1 MTLVVRD
8 DADVLDA
15 QLAFHLHAGVDFVIA
30 TDHGSRDGSA
40 DILESYAREGR
51 LRRLTEQGEAREA
64 EWVNAM
70 ARLAVS
76 DGADWVI
83 DACPGEFWW
92 PRGESLKDVLVAV
105 PPRYSIVQGLVRVFV
120 PRPDGAAFFA
130 DRMVVR
136 RSVAVDSEAL
146 ASSLR
151 PIFRA
156 RPGMTIRSGAE
167 PSRSGRVPLRAWYPV
182 EVLHFPVRSSEQ
194 AGRSDGRPANQHAE
208 LVVEDDELSRGLE
221 EGALV
226 VDERLRNALHV
237 LRPATGETT
246 PPGREF
252 LLPSEAPG
260 RLAFR
265 TPDIVDDAAYAAEC
279 AAVGEVNLARLDLHI
294 RDLEDRIAWLEDRL
308 WPRVLRT
315 LSRLVRRPGP

>member
-1 MTLVVRD
+1 MKLVMTLVVRD

-40 DILESYAREGR
+40 EILESYAREGC
-51 LRRLTEQGEAREA
+51 LRRLIEQGEAREA

-83 DACPGEFWW
+83 DARPGEFWW

-105 PPRYSIVQGLVRVFV
+105 PPRYAIVQGLVRVFV
-120 PRPDGAAFFA
+120 PRPDDGAFFA
-130 DRMVVR
+130 DRMVIR
-136 RSVAVDSEAL
+136 RSPVAVDSGASESL

-156 RPGMTIRSGAE
+156 RPGMTIRSGPE
-167 PSRSGRVPLRAWYPV
+167 PSLSGRVPLRAWYPV
-182 EVLHFPVRSSEQ
+182 EVLTFPVRSGEPYGEP
-194 AGRSDGRPANQHAE
+194 AVDGK
-208 LVVEDDELSRGLE
+208 ELSRGLE

-226 VDERLRNALHV
+226 VDERLRDALHV
-237 LRPATGETT
+237 LRPATGETM

-252 LLPSEAPG
+252 LLPAEAPG
-260 RLAFR
+260 RLSFP
-265 TPDIVDDAAYAAEC
+265 TPDIVDDAAYAVEC
-279 AAVGEVNLARLDLHI
+279 AAVGEVDLARLDRHI

-315 LSRLVRRPGP
+315 LSRLVHRPGR

>member
-1 MTLVVRD
+1 MTLVVGD

-40 DILESYAREGR
+40 EILESYAREGC

-83 DACPGEFWW
+83 DARPGEFWW

-120 PRPDGAAFFA
+120 PRPDDAAFFA
-130 DRMVVR
+130 NRMVIR
-136 RSVAVDSEAL
+136 RSPVGVDSEASESL
-146 ASSLR
+146 ASWLR
-151 PIFRA
+151 PMFRA
-156 RPGMTIRSGAE
+156 RPGMTVRSGPE
-167 PSRSGRVPLRAWYPV
+167 PSLSGRVPLRAWYPV
-182 EVLHFPVRSSEQ
+182 EVLHFPVRSTDQ
-194 AGRSDGRPANQHAE
+194 AGRSE
-208 LVVEDDELSRGLE
+208 LVVEDDELSRSLE
-221 EGALV
+221 EGTLV
-226 VDERLRNALHV
+226 VDERLRDALNAL
-237 LRPATGETT
+237 RPTAGETI

-252 LLPSEAPG
+252 LLPAEAPG

-294 RDLEDRIAWLEDRL
+294 RD
-308 WPRVLRT
+308 
-315 LSRLVRRPGP
+315 